1 MARNHKSFAVLFA
14 GSNTLNTLLAPLE
27 EVEVV
32 MAPDKVLDK
41 TAVYQMAVTWGGVT
55 IKGARDN
62 YGVVIDPADLRVCEA
77 EIEVL
82 RKDIKAAR
90 DPAGK
95 ALEYD
100 RGGTIEEL
108 RKSCL
113 KETGLPAPSPQ
124 WELDPYGP
132 HMQIPYV
139 KERFL
144 QMKEAKGWKLQ

>member
-1 MARNHKSFAVLFA
+1 MDEDNRLPWKRIKWHFPGRIEGPVFDGRICTPVEILPRNATTFASTQKAFL
-14 GSNTLNTLLAPLE
+14 
-27 EVEVV
+27 
-32 MAPDKVLDK
+32 M
-41 TAVYQMAVTWGGVT
+41 T